1 MARKQRSSISVYMP
15 PIPKIEIRNTGNW
28 VKVENGLTHLQPAI
42 QHGYDIGVAKFSD
55 KLIRII
61 RKAIHTHKPP
71 AGSGVQW
78 APLKRNHDG
87 GIKRNHDG
95 GIYYLKGDYYKAV
108 GVYKYRNRILVGMP
122 SGTKHYSGLTL
133 NQLAIILEYGN
144 ENIPARPLWRPS
156 LKSAGGPKELR
167 NILMKEIRRSIMTRT
182 GLKANQIRGLW

>member
-15 PIPKIEIRNTGNW
+15 PIPKIEIRNKGNW

-87 GIKRNHDG
+87 GI
-95 GIYYLKGDYYKAV
+95 YYLKCEYNKAV
-108 GVYKYRNRILVGMP
+108 GIYKNRNKPSGNMILVGMP

-156 LKSAGGPKELR
+156 LKSAGGSKELR

>member
-15 PIPKIEIRNTGNW
+15 PIPKIEIRNKGNW

-78 APLKRNHDG
+78 APLKRNH
-87 GIKRNHDG
+87 KG
-95 GIYYLKGDYYKAV
+95 GIYYLRGTYYKSI

-144 ENIPARPLWRPS
+144 ENIPARPLWRSS
-156 LKSAGGPKELR
+156 LKSAGGSKELR
-167 NILMKEIRRSIMTRT
+167 NILMKEIRRSIITRT

>member
-15 PIPKIEIRNTGNW
+15 PIPKIEIRNQGNW

-78 APLKRNHDG
+78 APLKRNHG
-87 GIKRNHDG
+87 G
-95 GIYYLKGDYYKAV
+95 GIYYLKGEYYKAV
-108 GVYKYRNRILVGMP
+108 GIYKYRNRILVGMP

-144 ENIPARPLWRPS
+144 ENIPARPLWGPS
-156 LKSAGGPKELR
+156 LKSAGGSKELR
-167 NILMKEIRRSIMTRT
+167 NTLMKEIRRSIMTRT

>member
-15 PIPKIEIRNTGNW
+15 PIPKIEIRNKGNW

-78 APLKRNHDG
+78 TPLKRNHD
-87 GIKRNHDG
+87 D

>member
-15 PIPKIEIRNTGNW
+15 PIPKIEIRNQGNW

-42 QHGYDIGVAKFSD
+42 QHGYDIGVATFSD

-87 GIKRNHDG
+87 GI
-95 GIYYLKGDYYKAV
+95 YYLKGEYYKAV
-108 GVYKYRNRILVGMP
+108 GIYKYQTESWLVC
-122 SGTKHYSGLTL
+122 L
-133 NQLAIILEYGN
+133 LEQ
-144 ENIPARPLWRPS
+144 NI
-156 LKSAGGPKELR
+156 
-167 NILMKEIRRSIMTRT
+167 TVD
-182 GLKANQIRGLW
+182 

>member
-15 PIPKIEIRNTGNW
+15 LIPKIEIRNTGNW

-87 GIKRNHDG
+87 GI
-95 GIYYLKGDYYKAV
+95 YYLKGDYYKAV

-156 LKSAGGPKELR
+156 LKSAGGSKELR

>member
-15 PIPKIEIRNTGNW
+15 PIPKIEIRNKGNW

-78 APLKRNHDG
+78 APLK
-87 GIKRNHDG
+87 GIMMVG
-95 GIYYLKGDYYKAV
+95 YITLKGIIIKLL
-108 GVYKYRNRILVGMP
+108 GFINIETESWLVC
-122 SGTKHYSGLTL
+122 L
-133 NQLAIILEYGN
+133 LEQ
-144 ENIPARPLWRPS
+144 NI
-156 LKSAGGPKELR
+156 
-167 NILMKEIRRSIMTRT
+167 TVD
-182 GLKANQIRGLW
+182 